1 MMNDVVLTVAEQD
14 RKTIRLIARGPWGQ
28 VEIVCDVRLEE
39 GTIYATGLHI
49 DGPGSGTL
57 GRIGIDMIC
66 RRVLEDTDASQIVVE
81 GSTRT
86 SGANRGRRPRTFR
99 FSNRK
104 RSS

>member
-1 MMNDVVLTVAEQD
+1 MIDDVVLTVAEQD
-14 RKTIRLIARGPWGQ
+14 RKTIRLIARGPWGE
-28 VEIVCDVRLEE
+28 VEILCDVRFEE
-39 GTIYATGLHI
+39 GTVYATALHI

-57 GRIGIDMIC
+57 GRVGIDMIC

-81 GSTRT
+81 GSIRA

-99 FSNRK
+99 YSNRK